1 MADYVA
7 AHITI
12 GGPVRKRLV
21 PKLCDAICRQ
31 GVSLAWGEFDFCP
44 ESGKDLLKACCQIAG
59 AKVLRLYG
67 DEVAY
72 GNFDLLQEFLLDRKL
87 PFDRWHESKY
97 EIPCELTVYRP
108 GSDLRF
114 FLTNLE
120 GEVAVKAEPLLEL
133 ADLLQEAEQHLQSDS
148 THRAQK
154 ILRRCQRLASQH
166 LPSAIPPLPAL
177 TIVAG

>member
-12 GGPVRKRLV
+12 GGEVSERLI

-31 GVSLAWGEFDFCP
+31 GVSLEWGEFDFCP
-44 ESGKDLLKACCQIAG
+44 ESREDLLQGCRKIAG

-97 EIPCELTVYRP
+97 EIPCELLVYRP

-114 FLTNLE
+114 FLTDLE
-120 GEVAVKAEPLLEL
+120 GRVVVRAEPLLGL
-133 ADLLQEAEQHLQSDS
+133 AEQLQLAQQLLPTGGSQ
-148 THRAQK
+148 RAMK
-154 ILRRCQRLASQH
+154 VLRRCQRLASQH
-166 LPSAIPPLPAL
+166 LPPAIPPLPAL